1 MEMTRKERQLQLAL
15 EEKEQR
21 TKLVHAKRKGWFI
34 VGMTSIALAGVVGFV
49 GGKTSTVSADT
60 NSNQTIAQ
68 QQVKWQ
74 VRPVAEIVSQIQA
87 SNKQIYDIKWGDTL
101 STISEALNEVG
112 IKTSIS
118 RLAEINHIANIDLIY
133 AGAQLR
139 ISGTGSDATV
149 TTKDS
154 NGTDQT
160 YNLNPAKPAVAT
172 PSDQAKANSQ
182 ASTNQ
187 NTAAISTNQ
196 TSNHSNS
203 SGTGSNTGD
212 QTNHNTGHG
221 SSGSGQTITNP
232 TNPTKPVTPVGPVTP
247 GNPDDPAKQTTVT
260 VNAVVMGKTVKQ
272 LAQIKATIGKDG
284 TYTAPDSFTLD
295 GIEYDRIGKAEWPF
309 VAKPG
314 LVVNVGYIAISTTKD
329 VTVNAVDADTGK
341 TILSKVYSDVKNSG
355 HQKFSVADA
364 FGDQLKDAGYEL
376 VGADSQ
382 DLVLNKDAQTV
393 AFKFKKV
400 KASTASVIIKAVDE
414 NGQEIGQFLKSGEA
428 GKPLTVTAPDIDGYD
443 LQSDKEQTVSAQD
456 GETVT
461 FTYKTHQVT
470 PVATTIAVKAVDE
483 SGNVLKST
491 TQTANVGE
499 QATVNAPSI
508 AGYDLQGAQQQTV
521 TAKEGLTVTFAY
533 KKHVEVPAS
542 ANITVQ
548 AVDES
553 GQVLKTAKQTAKVGE
568 QLTISAPAVDGYDL
582 QGAQQQTVT
591 AQDGMTV
598 TFKYQKQGEQKYP
611 TDITIIAQDDG
622 YRELKRYTQKANI
635 GDEITIEAPDI
646 PGWEVQGA
654 KQQTVTAYSSLWVTF
669 VYKKI
674 RVINPIDM
682 NIVAQNLVTLLN
694 QYRASKGIPTLRV
707 DPHLM
712 AGAKVRAE
720 QEAGALNA
728 GGEIDHQLPNGEDFD
743 KEANLQQFTGFVA
756 GENGAANWREDDDTN
771 LSLAQKFMDQ
781 WKSDPPH
788 DENMLE
794 QRYTDVG
801 IGVSIADSGMYV
813 AYQDFGSK

>member
-1 MEMTRKERQLQLAL
+1 MEMTRKQRQLQLAL

-21 TKLVHAKRKGWFI
+21 TKLVHAKRKGWVI
-34 VGMTSIALAGVVGFV
+34 VGMTSIALAGVVGFI

-68 QQVKWQ
+68 QQAKWQ
-74 VRPVAEIVSQIQA
+74 VRPVAEIVSQIKA

-112 IKTSIS
+112 IKTSVS

-149 TTKDS
+149 TTKGS
-154 NGTDQT
+154 SGTEQT
-160 YNLNPAKPAVAT
+160 FNLNPDKPTVAT
-172 PSDQAKANSQ
+172 PSDQAKANNQTLINQNGATS
-182 ASTNQ
+182 STNQ
-187 NTAAISTNQ
+187 I
-196 TSNHSNS
+196 SNHSKDAGTPSSSSDNQANLNDGNS
-203 SGTGSNTGD
+203 
-212 QTNHNTGHG
+212 

-232 TNPTKPVTPVGPVTP
+232 TKPVTPVEPITP
-247 GNPDDPAKQTTVT
+247 ANPDDPAKQTTIT

-341 TILSKVYSDVKNSG
+341 TILSKVYSGVNNSG
-355 HQKFSVADA
+355 HRKFSVADA
-364 FGDQLKDAGYEL
+364 FGNQLKDAGYEL
-376 VGADSQ
+376 VGADTQ
-382 DLVLNKDAQTV
+382 DLLLNKDAQTV
-393 AFKFKKV
+393 AFKFKKA
-400 KASTASVIIKAVDE
+400 KSSTASVIIKAIDE
-414 NGQEIGQFLKSGEA
+414 NGREIGQYLKSGVA
-428 GKPLTVTAPDIDGYD
+428 GKALTVTAPNIDGYD
-443 LQSDKEQTVSAQD
+443 LQSNKEQTLTAQD
-456 GETVT
+456 GATVT
-461 FTYKTHQVT
+461 FTYKAHQVA

-483 SGNVLKST
+483 KGNVLKST

-499 QATVNAPSI
+499 QATVNAPSV

-533 KKHVEVPAS
+533 KKHVEVPSS

-548 AVDES
+548 AVNED
-553 GQVLKTAKQTAKVGE
+553 GQVLKTTKQTAKVGE
-568 QLTISAPAVDGYDL
+568 VLTISAPAVDGYDL

-635 GDEITIEAPDI
+635 GDEITINAPEI

-674 RVINPIDM
+674 PNPNPIDT
-682 NIVAQNLVTLLN
+682 NVVAQNLVTLLN
-694 QYRASKGIPTLRV
+694 EYRASKGIPTLRV

-720 QEAGALNA
+720 QEAGALNS
-728 GGEIDHQLPNGEDFD
+728 GGEIDHQLPNGDDFD
-743 KEANLQQFTGFVA
+743 KESNLQQFTGFVA
-756 GENGAANWREDDDTN
+756 GENGAANWRTDEDTS

-781 WKSDPPH
+781 WKSDAPH

-801 IGVSIADSGMYV
+801 IGVSIANDGMYV